1 MAIATRLMLALMYYV
16 VMGDVLDVR
25 TGKPS
30 LHIFLADMRTFE
42 VLPYARGTHSFDFV
56 QMDSSIDGWALAL
69 PSSSPPAGAPP
80 QATSHHAVFVA
91 APELSAANESACTL
105 PSLLPHSPRRGD

>member
-1 MAIATRLMLALMYYV
+1 MAIATRWTAPVHNILSTQSTTHKISKEHWP
-16 VMGDVLDVR
+16 DINDF
-25 TGKPS
+25 
-30 LHIFLADMRTFE
+30 FLTNVDYQF
-42 VLPYARGTHSFDFV
+42 
-56 QMDSSIDGWALAL
+56 DGWALAL